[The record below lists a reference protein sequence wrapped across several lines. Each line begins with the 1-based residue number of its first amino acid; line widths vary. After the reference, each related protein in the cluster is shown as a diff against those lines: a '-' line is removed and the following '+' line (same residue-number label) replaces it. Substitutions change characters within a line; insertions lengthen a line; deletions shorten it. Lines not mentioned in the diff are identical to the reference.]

1 MAGARGGNGDG
12 TARRERIVRRE
23 RSCLRRRARR
33 AEAVA
38 RARADFLATMSH
50 ELREPLNGVLGMG
63 RLLRDTPLDAEQRGY
78 LEAILDSGEAL
89 LTLVNDV
96 LDLSRID
103 AGRLELAPV
112 EVAPRPFVERV
123 VALVAPRARQ
133 KGLTVELAVDRS
145 VPERVLVDPG
155 RLRQVLLNLLGN
167 AVKFTERGRVGL
179 AIRARTLGQRDV
191 LLLLSVTDTGP
202 GIGEAELA
210 RLFRPWAQASAATGR
225 LYGGS
230 GLGLVLARRIVE
242 AMGGTLACT
251 SRPGVGTTFSI
262 ALPVGLPV
270 GRAGTQS
277 EIAPALAGAQLLIAD
292 PLERTR
298 TAMRDLA
305 SLWGMTVRT
314 AATGREA
321 LALLNEAA
329 DRGSPFDL
337 ALIDAQLRDPEPA
350 ELAQRIRNAPALA
363 ATRLVLAAPAGLRG
377 DARRAE
383 AAGFAAYLEK
393 PLAAET
399 LMACLRALR
408 GGPPSAIVT
417 RHSLVERG
425 GPALRIL
432 VVDDNPLNC
441 RLLGLL
447 LERAGHRVASVQSGE
462 AALAR
467 LAAEPFDLVLMDMQM
482 PGLDGLET
490 TRRIRALPDLGK
502 ARVPVVAVT
511 ANAMPG
517 DEQRCRA
524 AGMDGCLTKPIDGAS
539 LAAAVERHARPER
552 LSQSESILDFAQ
564 P

>member
-1 MAGARGGNGDG
+1 MAGSRGEERGG
-12 TARRERIVRRE
+12 TVRRE
-23 RSCLRRRARR
+23 RVARRACVRLRSRARR

-50 ELREPLNGVLGMG
+50 ELREPLNGVLGMA
-63 RLLRDTPLDAEQRGY
+63 RLLRDTPLDAEQQGY

-112 EVAPRPFVERV
+112 EVALRPFVERV
-123 VALVAPRARQ
+123 VALMAPRARQ
-133 KGLTVELAVDRS
+133 KGLTVELSVDRS
-145 VPERVLVDPG
+145 APERVLVDPG

-167 AVKFTERGRVGL
+167 AVKFTERGRIGL
-179 AIRARTLGQRDV
+179 ATRARALGQHDV
-191 LLLLSVTDTGP
+191 LLLLAVTDTGP
-202 GIGEAELA
+202 GIGEAEQA

-251 SRPGVGTTFSI
+251 SRPGAGTTFSV

-270 GRAGTQS
+270 GQAGARSTA
-277 EIAPALAGAQLLIAD
+277 APALAGAQLLIAD

-298 TAMRDLA
+298 NAMRDLA
-305 SLWGMTVRT
+305 NLWGMIVRT

-321 LALLNEAA
+321 LALLDEAA
-329 DRGSPFDL
+329 DRGAPFDL
-337 ALIDAQLRDPEPA
+337 ALIDAQLRDPEPV
-350 ELAQRIRNAPALA
+350 ELARRIRSAPALA
-363 ATRLVLAAPAGLRG
+363 GTGLVLCAPAGLRG

-393 PLAAET
+393 PLAPET

-408 GGPPSAIVT
+408 GGPPPAIVT

-425 GPALRIL
+425 GPGLRIL

-490 TRRIRALPDLGK
+490 TRRIRALPDPTK

-517 DEQRCRA
+517 DQERCRA
-524 AGMDGCLTKPIDGAS
+524 AGMDGYLTKPIDGAS
-539 LAAAVERHARPER
+539 LSAAVERHARPGV
-552 LSQSESILDFAQ
+552 LS
-564 P
+564 

>member
-1 MAGARGGNGDG
+1 MAGSRHEEGSG
-12 TARRERIVRRE
+12 TVRRE
-23 RSCLRRRARR
+23 RVARRACSRLRSRARR
-33 AEAVA
+33 AEAAA

-50 ELREPLNGVLGMG
+50 ELREPLNGVLGMA

-112 EVAPRPFVERV
+112 EVALRPFVERV
-123 VALVAPRARQ
+123 VALMAPRARQ
-133 KGLTVELAVDRS
+133 KGLVVELAVDRS
-145 VPERVLVDPG
+145 VPELVLVDPG

-167 AVKFTERGRVGL
+167 AIKFTERGRVDL
-179 AIRARTLGQRDV
+179 SADSRPLGPRDA
-191 LLLLSVTDTGP
+191 LLLLAVRDTGP
-202 GIGEAELA
+202 GIGEAEQA

-242 AMGGTLACT
+242 AMGGTLGCT
-251 SRPGVGTTFSI
+251 SRPGAGATFSVT
-262 ALPVGLPV
+262 LPVGLPARE
-270 GRAGTQS
+270 GGARTTA
-277 EIAPALAGAQLLIAD
+277 APALVGAHLLIAD

-298 TAMRDLA
+298 NAIRDLA
-305 SLWGMTVRT
+305 NLWGMIVRT

-329 DRGSPFDL
+329 DRGAPFDL

-350 ELAQRIRNAPALA
+350 ALAQRVRSTPTLA
-363 ATRLVLAAPAGLRG
+363 GTRLVLAAPAGLRG

-399 LMACLRALR
+399 LMACLRTLR
-408 GGPPSAIVT
+408 GGPPEAIVT

-425 GPALRIL
+425 GPSLRIL

-441 RLLGLL
+441 KLLGLL

-490 TRRIRALPDLGK
+490 TRRIRALPDPAR

-524 AGMDGCLTKPIDGAS
+524 AGMDGYLTKPIDGAS
-539 LAAAVERHARPER
+539 LSASVERHAR
-552 LSQSESILDFAQ
+552 SGHIA
-564 P
+564 